1 MVFLPR
7 CFTVPLPLGCL
18 SRWFPLAA
26 LLWGSLLRVSVGL
39 RSLVAPSLYLRLE
52 LIVRFALL
60 GWWGVWVRPRW
71 AVLSL
76 PLCALCLA
84 VCLLPC
90 DPSSAAGWIVLAWC
104 LRGLWVVPSPS
115 RGGVSLLSLC
125 FCSSLSLS
133 GPSSCFACLFVCF
146 WLLPLV
152 CGFFL
157 SPCGCPW
164 WRPGPVALLVPPSR
178 SSRYLGCSRDGLVA

>member
-26 LLWGSLLRVSVGL
+26 LLWGSLLHVSVGL

-104 LRGLWVVPSPS
+104 LRGLWWCLLRRGRGVVAFPLF
-115 RGGVSLLSLC
+115 LLL
-125 FCSSLSLS
+125 FVAV
-133 GPSSCFACLFVCF
+133 GPLFVFCLFVC
-146 WLLPLV
+146 LLL
-152 CGFFL
+152 
-157 SPCGCPW
+157 
-164 WRPGPVALLVPPSR
+164 APPSR
-178 SSRYLGCSRDGLVA
+178 LWFLPFPLRLSLVASWSSCVAGPSL